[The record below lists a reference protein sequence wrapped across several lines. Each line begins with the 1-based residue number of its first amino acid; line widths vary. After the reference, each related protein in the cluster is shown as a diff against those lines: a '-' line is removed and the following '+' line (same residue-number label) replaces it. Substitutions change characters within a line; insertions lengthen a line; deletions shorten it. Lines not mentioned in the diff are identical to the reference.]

1 MRVIENGRMTE
12 KVTYD
17 PLGLILNI
25 SAWNYPYFVGSNV
38 WIPALLTGS
47 TIMYKPSEIAIQT
60 GQHIERLM
68 HASGIPEEAFTL
80 ITGKAAVASIGTNS
94 LYYSRSCTHID
105 FSNHNT
111 NGCSIFHWFIPS
123 WQEHCQEG
131 WITNDEISS

>member
-1 MRVIENGRMTE
+1 MRVIENGNMTE

-47 TIMYKPSEIAIQT
+47 TVLYKPSEIAIQT

-68 HASGIPEEAFTL
+68 HASGVHADAFIL
-80 ITGKAAVASIGTNS
+80 LTGKGGVASTGN
-94 LYYSRSCTHID
+94 
-105 FSNHNT
+105 
-111 NGCSIFHWFIPS
+111 
-123 WQEHCQEG
+123 
-131 WITNDEISS
+131 